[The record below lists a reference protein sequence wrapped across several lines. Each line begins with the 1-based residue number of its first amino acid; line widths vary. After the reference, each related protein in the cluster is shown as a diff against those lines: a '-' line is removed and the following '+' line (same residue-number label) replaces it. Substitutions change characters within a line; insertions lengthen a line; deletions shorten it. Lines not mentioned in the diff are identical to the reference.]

1 MTEKNMNRVGLGS
14 LWDDNK
20 RSDIHI
26 IRFPEE
32 SKQWGPEGV
41 LKEIVAEN
49 FLNLARGK
57 TPTDSRNLVTSNRIS
72 PNKSM
77 PRHHN

>member
-32 SKQWGPEGV
+32 SKQ
-41 LKEIVAEN
+41 
-49 FLNLARGK
+49 
-57 TPTDSRNLVTSNRIS
+57 
-72 PNKSM
+72 
-77 PRHHN
+77 

>member
-1 MTEKNMNRVGLGS
+1 MTEKNMNRVCFGS
-14 LWDDNK
+14 LWGDNK
-20 RSDIHI
+20 RSNIHI

-32 SKQWGPEGV
+32 RKQWGPEGV
-41 LKEIVAEN
+41 LKEIVTEN
-49 FLNLARGK
+49 FLHLARGK
-57 TPTDSRNLVTSNRIS
+57 HPTDSRKLVTSNRVG